1 MFRRM
6 FELMRKDL
14 EQNATPLGLFFGLG
28 LGLPALLALL
38 KGGSES
44 ADFYVGAVMPI
55 IVFGGGLVLPGMFI
69 GDEKAK
75 GTFRSLAMLP
85 ISPALMVC
93 AKFLLIVGVVLAV
106 ALISLVAMPWVFVQ
120 VGLGLPPISWVVVL
134 WMVTAGLLSVAVSAS
149 LFFALNNK
157 LALQLAYLVILL
169 VAFAPIGVMSALEA
183 RGAATAVE
191 AALSRTPV
199 VVGALMLAVA
209 LVAVGILFS
218 ANTMK
223 WKDWTDLGVER

>member
-1 MFRRM
+1 M
-6 FELMRKDL
+6 
-14 EQNATPLGLFFGLG
+14 
-28 LGLPALLALL
+28 
-38 KGGSES
+38 
-44 ADFYVGAVMPI
+44 
-55 IVFGGGLVLPGMFI
+55 
-69 GDEKAK
+69 
-75 GTFRSLAMLP
+75 
-85 ISPALMVC
+85 
-93 AKFLLIVGVVLAV
+93 
-106 ALISLVAMPWVFVQ
+106 FVQ

-169 VAFAPIGVMSALEA
+169 VAFAPIGAMSALEA